1 MFKFWRFL
9 TVHIQVTMLRS
20 ANLPNMEEG
29 LARFAI
35 EVSGHKE
42 FSSRQGFA
50 PLQPVIPTRG
60 CLKAFLYEGAQNFE
74 VLSNIQN

>member
-1 MFKFWRFL
+1 MYLCTFEFWRL
-9 TVHIQVTMLRS
+9 QVAMLRS

-42 FSSRQGFA
+42 F
-50 PLQPVIPTRG
+50 L
-60 CLKAFLYEGAQNFE
+60 
-74 VLSNIQN
+74 